1 MNSKN
6 NGQILHS
13 IFKSDITRSVLIW
26 LPIFIYFLLAIIV
39 VISLLKYEAKIP
51 NNGNNEQD
59 GNNTENILN
68 EKSLKPSAIHQS
80 NDIRS
85 GVIICENMEYD
96 FELYS
101 LSNEEDLKKLLP
113 ELKKKITHQS
123 SHKYN
128 SVVIINNAL
137 PLNTYDV
144 IKEYNNYQL
153 AKRK

>member
-6 NGQILHS
+6 NRQILHS

-39 VISLLKYEAKIP
+39 VVSLLNYEAKIP
-51 NNGNNEQD
+51 NNGNNEHD
-59 GNNTENILN
+59 GSNTENILN
-68 EKSLKPSAIHQS
+68 EKSLKPSVLNQN
-80 NDIRS
+80 NDIED
-85 GVIICENMEYD
+85 GVIICDNREYD

-113 ELKKKITHQS
+113 ELKKKITPQS

-128 SVVIINNAL
+128 SVVIINA
-137 PLNTYDV
+137 
-144 IKEYNNYQL
+144 QL
-153 AKRK
+153 AKRQ